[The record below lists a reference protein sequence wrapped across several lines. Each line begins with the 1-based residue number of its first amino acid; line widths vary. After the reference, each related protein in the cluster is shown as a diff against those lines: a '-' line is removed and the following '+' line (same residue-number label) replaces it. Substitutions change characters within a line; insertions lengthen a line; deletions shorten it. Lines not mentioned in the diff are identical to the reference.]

1 MENFKNFIN
10 YLGDISGDFISEAY
24 SKEIK
29 WDLKGDAS
37 PVTEI
42 DKGTEL
48 LLRKEINK
56 TFPNHGIIGEEYG
69 KENENAEYVWVLD
82 PIDGTN
88 SFITKVPLFGTLVG
102 LMKNNEPYLGMI
114 NQPILNQRMIGDNNV
129 CLLNGSS
136 VNVSDLKSMKDATV
150 LCSDTRGVD
159 RYHANK
165 DAWRRIEDECKLLR
179 SWGDCYGYLLVACG
193 LAHVMIDAKLE
204 VWDLVPIIPIVNGA
218 KAFSSDLLGGKD
230 YVNHG
235 FMSASTKELL
245 DETISLLNS

>member
-10 YLGDISGDFISEAY
+10 YLGDISGEFISNAY

-48 LLRKEINK
+48 LLRKEIKK
-56 TFPNHGIIGEEYG
+56 TFPSHGIIGEEYG
-69 KENENAEYVWVLD
+69 KENEDAEYVWVLD

-102 LMKNNEPYLGMI
+102 LMKNGKPYLGMI
-114 NQPILNQRMIGDNNV
+114 NQPILKQRMIGDNNV
-129 CLLNGSS
+129 CLLNGSPVQVS
-136 VNVSDLKSMKDATV
+136 GVNSLRDATV

-159 RYHANK
+159 RYHKKNVWHK
-165 DAWRRIEDECKLLR
+165 IEDECKLLR
-179 SWGDCYGYLLVACG
+179 SWGDCYGYLLVSAA

-230 YVNHG
+230 YANHG
-235 FMSASTKELL
+235 FMCAATKELL